1 MKVRIT
7 GSRRR
12 TQTRTQARWCPVGG
26 EPAVRQV
33 ELAVGD
39 EYVAAVAL
47 EEGSAA
53 PGAGVV
59 GHERADGVAEG
70 AEEGGEEQPLE
81 AVAGILDQQ
90 PAGQRHDDLAGE
102 GDGRALH
109 GHEEDD
115 AGPTDGVVN
124 GVGRVKQRVFDAEQ
138 LWSDLQPCL
147 PARRPANTSID
158 RASTAG
164 PPKPGG

>member
-1 MKVRIT
+1 MSNARTTAIGIAT
-7 GSRRR
+7 GRSQPVMRSQCSPRAEPPAAPR
-12 TQTRTQARWCPVGG
+12 GWCAGAG
-26 EPAVRQV
+26 DPAVRQV

-90 PAGQRHDDLAGE
+90 PAGQGHDDLAGE
-102 GDGRALH
+102 GAGGALH

-115 AGPTDGVVN
+115 AGPTYGVVN
-124 GVGRVKQRVFDAEQ
+124 GV
-138 LWSDLQPCL
+138 
-147 PARRPANTSID
+147 
-158 RASTAG
+158 
-164 PPKPGG
+164 